1 DRPQAGRALRAD
13 QQLLAG
19 PRRSA
24 GRALRL
30 GAAPRAAGRHAH
42 PDLFLAAGKD
52 PAAAPSGPGRAQRGN
67 IERARPLRLLFLV
80 LLLACGPVLACE
92 YPDEGN
98 MPLRRAVAK
107 VKYLPETEAWAA
119 SMHKA
124 GAVVQYA
131 LRLDQPKQER
141 SEER

>member
-1 DRPQAGRALRAD
+1 
-13 QQLLAG
+13 
-19 PRRSA
+19 
-24 GRALRL
+24 
-30 GAAPRAAGRHAH
+30 
-42 PDLFLAAGKD
+42 
-52 PAAAPSGPGRAQRGN
+52 
-67 IERARPLRLLFLV
+67 LLFLV

-131 LRLDQPKQER
+131 LRLDQPKQEHGR
-141 SEER
+141 CYWPVEVRAQGKLWRRYYVTPDGKKVLKK